1 MILFLKSFII
11 SVRNNFY
18 FFIEFSLDIFFA
30 ITCNNSS
37 LRTEKRQ
44 QKIIKDFIVKFLFYD
59 AITSFNFFLPF
70 FIAYFL
76 YICNN
81 PIYIISYWLAARF
94 PKKLFKVLL
103 GPLNLKWISLERCQ
117 INFQRFVWNFMCQ
130 KKPFWSMMVKCKI
143 NCCEIPFYNRL
154 ALDTCVYLIWDL
166 IANN

>member
-94 PKKLFKVLL
+94 PKKFVQSASRPIELKVNFFGTLSNRFSEICMEFYVPKETLL
-103 GPLNLKWISLERCQ
+103 
-117 INFQRFVWNFMCQ
+117 INDGEM
-130 KKPFWSMMVKCKI
+130 
-143 NCCEIPFYNRL
+143 
-154 ALDTCVYLIWDL
+154 
-166 IANN
+166 